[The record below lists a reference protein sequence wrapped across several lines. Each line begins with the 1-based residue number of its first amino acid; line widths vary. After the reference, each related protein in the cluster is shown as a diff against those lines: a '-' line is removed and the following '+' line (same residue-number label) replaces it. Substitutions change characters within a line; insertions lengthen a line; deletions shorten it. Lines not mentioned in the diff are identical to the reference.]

1 MSPVDFRIM
10 LHFPRVMTA
19 MATPMTADGA
29 VDFDGVQALAAHLV
43 AHGSDGLVV
52 TGTTGESPTLTHAE
66 TLDLFRAVVGAV
78 GDRATVLGGCG
89 KNDTAGTVALV
100 REASGLGIDGI
111 LSVTGYYNRPSQ
123 RGLEAH
129 FRTVA
134 AATDLPLLVYDVP
147 ARTANEVAAT
157 TLLALAEGVPNI
169 VGVKDAAANP
179 VKTAWLA
186 ARAPDSFG
194 IWSGDDST
202 LLPSLAV
209 GAVGVVSVAAHLV
222 GEDIAAM
229 IEVFPREPEKAR
241 EIAFRIA
248 PLCAALFAEPSPGPL
263 KAALALVGLPAG
275 PVRLPLVDVEETT
288 RDLLREALD
297 AAGVSAR

>member
-1 MSPVDFRIM
+1 M
-10 LHFPRVMTA
+10 LHFPRVITA
-19 MATPMTADGA
+19 MATPMTAEGA
-29 VDFDGVQALAAHLV
+29 VDLDGAEALAAHLV
-43 AHGSDGLVV
+43 DHGSEGLVI

-66 TLDLFRAVVGAV
+66 TLDLFRAVVAAV

-89 KNDTAGTVALV
+89 KNDTAATVELV
-100 REASGLGIDGI
+100 REGSRLGLHGI

-123 RGLEAH
+123 RGLEEH
-129 FRTVA
+129 FRAVA

-147 ARTANEVAAT
+147 ARTANEISAA

-169 VGVKDAAANP
+169 VGVKDAAANM

-186 ARAPDSFG
+186 ARAPEGFG
-194 IWSGDDST
+194 IWSGDDAT

-209 GAVGVVSVAAHLV
+209 GAIGVISVAAHLV

-229 IEVFPREPEKAR
+229 IEIHPQDPVKAR

-248 PLCAALFAEPSPGPL
+248 PLCAALFAEPSPAPL
-263 KAALALVGLPAG
+263 KAALAMVGLPAG
-275 PVRLPLVDVEETT
+275 PVRLPLVEVEQTT
-288 RDLLREALD
+288 RDLLRQALD
-297 AAGVSAR
+297 TAGVAA